1 MPLAHRIDHPLRLVL
16 AWASGTLTDE
26 EVFAY
31 QNEVW
36 SRPDVAG
43 YDELVDMTAV
53 EHVALPSIGRVLDL
67 AALSA
72 GMDAK
77 GSRSRFAIVAPRD
90 FEFALGRLYGTQPR
104 DQACERLPFATG
116 GAGVARPRER
126 PAERSLTLARRPTGE
141 RTSDARR

>member
-1 MPLAHRIDHPLRLVL
+1 MPLTHRIDHRLRLVL

-26 EVFAY
+26 EVFGY
-31 QNEVW
+31 QEDVW

-53 EHVALPSIGRVLDL
+53 EHIALPSIRRVLDL

-77 GSRSRFAIVAPRD
+77 SPVSRFAVVAPRD
-90 FEFALGRLYGTQPR
+90 FEFALGRLYGAHRELDSRTTKQVSVFR
-104 DQACERLPFATG
+104 S
-116 GAGVARPRER
+116 RPE
-126 PAERSLTLARRPTGE
+126 ALAWLGLESEPSGE
-141 RTSDARR
+141 V